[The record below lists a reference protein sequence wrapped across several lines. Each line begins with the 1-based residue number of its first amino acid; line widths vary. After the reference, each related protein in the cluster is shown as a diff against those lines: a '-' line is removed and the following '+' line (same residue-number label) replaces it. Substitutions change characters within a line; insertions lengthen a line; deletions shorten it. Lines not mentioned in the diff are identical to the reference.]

1 LTNLPDQES
10 LSPDSIRSGLA
21 TRFVG
26 QTVHYWPAVGSTN
39 DELKRLAEAGA
50 PEGTL
55 AIADEQTAGRGRLR
69 GRTWVAPH
77 GSSLLMS
84 LLFRPDWL
92 APARAQQI
100 TMLCALAAADAVVE
114 IAGTRPSLKW
124 PNDLLLDGKKLAG
137 VLTELGF
144 AGDKLAWA
152 VVGVG
157 LNVNADFAGQP
168 DLANTATSLSMAVG
182 QPVSRLRL
190 LRAYLAGV
198 EARYRALRAG
208 QSPHGEWAA
217 RLATLGQAVTVH
229 APDGV
234 YQGIA
239 EGVDEAGALLLRRP
253 SGEVV
258 RILAGDVTLQ
268 SQT

>member
-1 LTNLPDQES
+1 MSNLPDQDL
-10 LSPDSIRSGLA
+10 LSPDSILAGLA
-21 TRFVG
+21 TRFIG
-26 QTVHYWPAVGSTN
+26 QTVYYWPAVGSTN
-39 DELKRLAEAGA
+39 AELKRLADEGA

-55 AIADEQTAGRGRLR
+55 AIADEQTAGRGRL
-69 GRTWVAPH
+69 GRTWVAPP

-92 APARAQQI
+92 APAQAAQL

-114 IAGTRPSLKW
+114 IAGAQPSLKW
-124 PNDLLLDGKKLAG
+124 PNDLLLNGKKLAG

-144 AGDKLAWA
+144 SADKLAWA

-168 DLANTATSLSMAVG
+168 DLADTAISLSLTVG
-182 QPVSRLRL
+182 RPVSRLRL
-190 LRAYLAGV
+190 LHAYLTDV
-198 EARYRALRAG
+198 ETRYDALRAG
-208 QSPHGEWAA
+208 QSPHREWAA

-234 YQGIA
+234 YQGTA

-253 SGEVV
+253 SGEAV
-258 RILAGDVTLQ
+258 RILAGDVVRVER
-268 SQT
+268 

>member
-1 LTNLPDQES
+1 MTDLLDKEL

-26 QTVHYWPAVGSTN
+26 QTVHYWPAIGSTN
-39 DELKRLAEAGA
+39 DELKRLADEGA
-50 PEGTL
+50 PEGAL
-55 AIADEQTAGRGRLR
+55 AIADEQIAGRGRLR
-69 GRTWVAPH
+69 GRTWVAPA

-92 APARAQQI
+92 APAQAQQI
-100 TMLCALAAADAVVE
+100 TMLCALAAADAVAA
-114 IAGTRPSLKW
+114 IAGTQPGLKW

-144 AGDKLAWA
+144 AGDQLAWV

-157 LNVNADFAGQP
+157 LNVNADFAGQA
-168 DLANTATSLSMAVG
+168 DLADTATSLSMAVG
-182 QPVSRLRL
+182 RPVSRLRL
-190 LRAYLAGV
+190 LHAYLAGV
-198 EARYRALRAG
+198 EARYQALRAG
-208 QSPHGEWAA
+208 QSPHREWAA

-239 EGVDEAGALLLRRP
+239 EGVDEAGALLLRQS
-253 SGEVV
+253 SGEAV
-258 RILAGDVTLQ
+258 RILAGDVVRVKR
-268 SQT
+268 